1 MGDRDEV
8 GLPKAT
14 MARAIKD
21 RMPAEMRIGN
31 DATELIVK
39 CCEEFVRMISTTA
52 NELSEKDK
60 KSTILPEHVLE
71 ALEKLGFHP
80 YMEALHAGKKI
91 LGGRGGGCFTQGLSI
106 YLGRPV
112 QSDQVSTPYD

>member
-21 RMPAEMRIGN
+21 RMPADMRIAN

-39 CCEEFVRMISTTA
+39 CCEEFVRMISTAA
-52 NELSEKDK
+52 NQVSEKDK

-71 ALEKLGFHP
+71 ALEALGFQP
-80 YMEALHAGKKI
+80 YMEALHAGMA
-91 LGGRGGGCFTQGLSI
+91 GL
-106 YLGRPV
+106 P
-112 QSDQVSTPYD
+112 P